1 MRKPIPILLLLAGTW
16 LSTPPIQ
23 AQLIARNQLGTQ
35 RTNGQDHTRSAGS
48 LSMREALTQLGR
60 QYRVDILF
68 EEKIL
73 DGILVPAGQLKTDIR
88 IDRALNKLLE
98 SSGLRYQQ
106 IRHGAYIILP
116 VKTPSVAVNPVA
128 LPPASVPEPIN
139 PIESAASL
147 PSRPMSVLVQDRIIS
162 GRVLGET
169 NEGLPG
175 VSVVIKGTQK
185 GTTTDGD
192 GRYQLAV
199 PNRTDGSGNLTLV
212 FSFVGYAS
220 QEVVAG
226 NRSTVNLTMA
236 PDDKTLSEVVVV
248 GYGQVRKSDL
258 TGSVASVKAKDIN
271 AFPVTTAVQGIQGRV
286 AGVQVLQNSGAPGSD
301 ISVRI
306 RGGNSLRAS
315 NEPLYVVDG
324 FALSGGLSA
333 LNPTDIESMEVLKDA
348 SATAIYGSR
357 GANGVVIVTTKKGK
371 AGRNQVD
378 LDSYYGVQ
386 SPTKLIDLLN
396 AREMAEIANE
406 RAANDG
412 AKPYFTPE
420 QLNSFGEGTNWQKE
434 AYRSAPIQNHGL
446 TFSGGGD
453 RMQYS
458 VSGNYLNQQGIVP
471 NSGLKKGTLRANINH
486 KVLDKLTFSLSTILS
501 RQSQNR
507 ISGENGNRGN
517 GALSAILVSPPTVT
531 PYDADGRY
539 SNVIPYAFSSNVL
552 QNPFAY
558 IYERSDKDVRD
569 YVLANSSLTYE
580 FVPGLT
586 LRVSGGIELADS
598 RRDQYSTRQ
607 LNGSPNGSGSVST
620 GRQTNVLNE
629 NILNYTRQFGQRHNL
644 TFTGGFTYQTQEN
657 NSLGT
662 GASGFVSDALT
673 TNSLEAGTTPGLPN
687 SSASSWTLLS
697 YLGRVNYGFRDRY
710 LLTAS
715 FRADGS
721 SRFGASNKWG
731 YFPSAAFAWRI
742 IEEPFMKDQTVV
754 SDLKFRAS
762 IGQSGNTALS
772 PYQTLN
778 SLSSYQTIFGSDLA
792 IGYAPSSTLSNPD
805 LKWETTTQTD
815 LGVDVAFLQ
824 NRLQLTADYYFK
836 TTNDLLAVVS
846 LPTSAGY
853 ATTTQNIGTIQN
865 QGVEFGL
872 DAAVLRGGAVRWDV
886 AANVS
891 INRNKAVRL
900 VGGSDIFGSAV
911 NPPLGVAVNL
921 VREGQP
927 VGVFF
932 GYQEDGLDDNGAIK
946 FRDINGD
953 KLITAADKTI
963 IGNPNPKFI
972 YGFNSTL
979 SYRNFDLTLFLQGV
993 QGNDIF
999 NANVTSFANSFNFG
1013 ENQIKELYG
1022 NYWSPQNPNPN
1033 AKYPKISVNT
1043 KFRESDRFI
1052 EDGSYLRLK
1061 NIQLAY
1067 TVPTTKLGIS
1077 WIRKPQVY
1085 VSAQNVLT
1093 ITKYSWYDPEVSTLG
1108 GSTSISPGVDA
1119 FGYPVARTITVGMRL
1134 GF

>member
-1 MRKPIPILLLLAGTW
+1 MVGAL
-16 LSTPPIQ
+16 LSTPPLQ
-23 AQLIARNQLGTQ
+23 AQLVARNHLATQ
-35 RTNGQDHTRSAGS
+35 RTNGQDNTRSTE
-48 LSMREALTQLGR
+48 SMTLREALKQLGQ
-60 QYRVDILF
+60 QYHVDILF
-68 EEKIL
+68 EEKL
-73 DGILVPAGQLKTDIR
+73 LEGFLVPAGQFR
-88 IDRALNKLLE
+88 ANARVDRALNSLLE
-98 SSGLRYQQ
+98 SSRLRYQR
-106 IRHGAYIILP
+106 IRKGAYVILP
-116 VKTPSVAVNPVA
+116 AKSMAAVPATPTGVNAPEPTGRVESVASL
-128 LPPASVPEPIN
+128 LP
-139 PIESAASL
+139 
-147 PSRPMSVLVQDRIIS
+147 RPMSSLVQDRTIS

-185 GTTTDGD
+185 GTTTNAE

-199 PNRTDGSGNLTLV
+199 PNASDGPGNVTLI
-212 FSFVGYAS
+212 FSFVGYTS
-220 QEVVAG
+220 QEVIAG
-226 NRSTVNLTMA
+226 NRSTVDLTLV

-258 TGSVASVKAKDIN
+258 TGSVSTVKAKDIN

-333 LNPTDIESMEVLKDA
+333 LNPTDIESIEVLKDA

-357 GANGVVIVTTKKGK
+357 GANGVVIVTTKKGTS
-371 AGRNQVD
+371 GRHQVD
-378 LDSYYGVQ
+378 VDSYYGVQ

-406 RAANDG
+406 RATNDG

-420 QLNSFGEGTNWQKE
+420 QLAGFGDGTNWQKE
-434 AYRSAPIQNHGL
+434 VYRSAPIQNHGL
-446 TFSGGGD
+446 TFSGGTD

-486 KVLDKLTFSLSTILS
+486 KVLEKLNFSLSTILS
-501 RQSQNR
+501 RQSQRR
-507 ISGENGNRGN
+507 ISGENGNRGD
-517 GALSAILVSPPTVT
+517 GALSAILVSPPTIT
-531 PYDADGRY
+531 PFNADGSL
-539 SNVIPYAFSSNVL
+539 SNVAPYAFSSNVL

-558 IYERSDKDVRD
+558 MYGRSDNEVRD
-569 YVLANSSLTYE
+569 YVLANSALTYE

-586 LRVSGGIELADS
+586 FRVSGGIELVDS

-607 LNGSPNGSGSVST
+607 LNGSPNGSGAVST
-620 GRQTNVLNE
+620 GRQTNLLNE
-629 NILNYTRQFGQRHNL
+629 NILNYTRQFAQRHNL
-644 TFTGGFTYQTQEN
+644 TLTGGFTYQTQEN
-657 NSLGT
+657 TALST
-662 GASGFVSDALT
+662 GASGFASDALT
-673 TNSLEAGTTPGLPN
+673 TNALQAGTTPGLPN

-697 YLGRVNYGFRDRY
+697 YLGRVNYGYRDRY

-731 YFPSAAFAWRI
+731 YFPSAAFAWRVS
-742 IEEPFMKDQTVV
+742 EESFMKNQTVV

-778 SLSSYQTIFGSDLA
+778 SLSSYQTIFGNDLG
-792 IGYAPSSTLSNPD
+792 IGYAPSSTLSNPN

-815 LGVDVAFLQ
+815 VGVDVAFLQ
-824 NRLQLTADYYFK
+824 NRLQLTVDYYHKK
-836 TTNDLLAVVS
+836 TDDLLAVVS

-853 ATTTQNIGTIQN
+853 ATTTQNIGSIRN

-872 DAAVLRGGAVRWDV
+872 DAAILRVGAVRWNV
-886 AANVS
+886 ATNVS
-891 INRNKAVRL
+891 INRNNVVSL

-927 VGVFF
+927 VGVFY
-932 GYQEDGLDDNGAIK
+932 GYQENGLDEKGAIK
-946 FRDINGD
+946 FKDLNGD
-953 KLITAADKTI
+953 GVITAADKAI

-979 SYRNFDLTLFLQGV
+979 SYRNFDLTFFLQGV

-1013 ENQIKELYG
+1013 ENQIKDLYA
-1022 NYWSPQNPNPN
+1022 NHWSAQNPDPN
-1033 AKYPKISVNT
+1033 AKYPLISVNT

-1067 TVPTTKLGIS
+1067 TVPTARLGIN
-1077 WIRKPQVY
+1077 WLRKPQVY
-1085 VSAQNVLT
+1085 VSAQNLMT

-1119 FGYPVARTITVGMRL
+1119 FGYPVARTVTVGVRL